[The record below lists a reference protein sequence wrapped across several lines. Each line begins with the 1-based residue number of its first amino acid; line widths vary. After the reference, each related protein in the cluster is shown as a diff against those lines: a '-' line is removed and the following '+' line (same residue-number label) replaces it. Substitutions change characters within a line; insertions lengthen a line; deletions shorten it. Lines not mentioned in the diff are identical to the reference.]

1 MQTTAI
7 RLQEDQKIFLQQ
19 NYKNISDGVRE
30 CIDAA
35 RLPKDNESK
44 ELLNLIR
51 QYSKRELK
59 GVFTKKE
66 WQFFFDSLNGTITD
80 PKYRLSADTLISHC
94 KDCEEFDGTATKW
107 EVDVNLLEDKIS
119 KLTGAQVEAIYT
131 FAEAFWSSDARD
143 LEKWAYEL
151 S

>member
-59 GVFTKKE
+59 GIFTRQE
-66 WQFFFDSLNGTITD
+66 WQFFFDSLNGTLTD
-80 PKYRLSADTLISHC
+80 SKDRLRVDNLIANCEDS
-94 KDCEEFDGTATKW
+94 EEFDGTATKW
-107 EVDVNLLEDKIS
+107 KVEIDTLRDKIS
-119 KLTGAQVEAIYT
+119 KLTGAQVDAIYT
-131 FAEAFWSSDARD
+131 FAETFWSSDARD
-143 LEKWAYEL
+143 LEKWASEL
-151 S
+151 A

>member
-7 RLQEDQKIFLQQ
+7 RMEEDQKIFLQQ
-19 NYKNISDGVRE
+19 NYKNISEGVRE
-30 CIDAA
+30 CVDAV

-59 GVFTKKE
+59 GIFASQE
-66 WQFFFDSLNGTITD
+66 WQFFFDSLSGKLTD
-80 PKYRLSADTLISHC
+80 SKDRLRVDNLIANCEDS
-94 KDCEEFDGTATKW
+94 EEFDGTATKW
-107 EVDVNLLEDKIS
+107 KVEIDTLIYKIS

-131 FAEAFWSSDARD
+131 FVEAFWSSNERD
-143 LEKWAYEL
+143 LEKWASEL